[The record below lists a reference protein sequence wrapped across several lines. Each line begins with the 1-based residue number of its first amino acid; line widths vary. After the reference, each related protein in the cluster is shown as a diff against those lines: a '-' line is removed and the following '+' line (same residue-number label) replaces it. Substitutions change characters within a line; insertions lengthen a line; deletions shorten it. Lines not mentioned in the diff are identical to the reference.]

1 MNIAPALAQMSVGV
15 VVERRKATSAWI
27 DHVWQP
33 VAVLPGRPQ
42 AEPWTMLAA
51 DGDTATFYAGAADI
65 ALYRTETGR
74 YRDNLASGTPSLW
87 VVLRPTGAE
96 PPYSVAAVTADPAE
110 GESFTQTGDDLVG
123 SVPMPPA
130 VRDTLEA
137 FIAEHHVEQ
146 PFYKRQRDRTEPRGP
161 ARPQSD
167 EKKPI
172 EQKTIEKDKGR

>member
-42 AEPWTMLAA
+42 AEPWTVLAA
-51 DGDTATFYAGAADI
+51 DGDAATFYAGAADI

-74 YRDNLASGTPSLW
+74 YRDNLASGAPSLW

-96 PPYSVAAVTADPAE
+96 PPYSVVAVTADPAE
-110 GESFTQTGDDLVG
+110 GELFTQTGDDLVG
-123 SVPMPPA
+123 AVPMPPA

-146 PFYKRQRDRTEPRGP
+146 PFYKRQRDRAEPRGP
-161 ARPQSD
+161 ARPQAD

-172 EQKTIEKDKGR
+172 EKDKDR